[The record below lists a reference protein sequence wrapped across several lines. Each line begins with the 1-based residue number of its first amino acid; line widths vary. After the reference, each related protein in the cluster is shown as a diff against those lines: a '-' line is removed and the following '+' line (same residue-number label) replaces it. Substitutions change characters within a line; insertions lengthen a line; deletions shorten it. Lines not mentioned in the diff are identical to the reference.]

1 MTLQRI
7 KRLRRE
13 ADLTQ
18 EELAR
23 HADVS
28 QSLIAKIESGR
39 VEPTYS
45 KAKHILAVLRDQR
58 HSDELVKSYMAGE
71 IISVV
76 PEDTVGDVVSVMK
89 DRDISQVP
97 VMEEDVKGLIT
108 ESSLVRASHDADISV
123 AGVMEAAPP
132 VVASSTPIEAVRSL
146 LLHCPLVLVREGE
159 DFVGVVTK
167 ADLLR
172 AGF

>member
-45 KAKHILAVLRDQR
+45 KARHILAVLRDQR
-58 HSDELVKSYMAGE
+58 HSDDLVKSYMTGE

-76 PEDTVGDVVSVMK
+76 PEDTVGDVVSVMR

-97 VMEEDVKGLIT
+97 VIDENVVGLIT
-108 ESSLVRASHDADISV
+108 ESLLIRASHDADV
-123 AGVMEAAPP
+123 LVEEVMEAAPP

-146 LLHCPLVLVREGE
+146 LLHCPLVLVREEGF
-159 DFVGVVTK
+159 FVGVVSK

>member
-58 HSDELVKSYMAGE
+58 HNDELVKSYTTGE

-76 PEDTVGDVVSVMK
+76 PEDTVGDVVSVMR

-97 VMEEDVKGLIT
+97 VIKEDIKGLIT
-108 ESSLVRASHDADISV
+108 ESSLVRASHDADV
-123 AGVMEAAPP
+123 LVEQVMKAAPP
-132 VVASSTPIEAVRSL
+132 VVASSTPVEAIRSL
-146 LLHCPLVLVREGE
+146 LLHCSIVMVREEGS
-159 DFVGVVTK
+159 FVGVVTK

>member
-1 MTLQRI
+1 
-7 KRLRRE
+7 LRRE

-58 HSDELVKSYMAGE
+58 HSDELVKSYMTGE

-108 ESSLVRASHDADISV
+108 ESSLVRASHDADV
-123 AGVMEAAPP
+123 LVDQVMKAAPP